1 MLALYP
7 QQKDLCFYNLMNCLE
22 EFNVDHIMFT
32 PNRKLK
38 LENDDE
44 NFEITEEEDLITEVK
59 KEKKIQKKV
68 INTKKNEIVKSEE
81 KKVGFLSYLI
91 VAIISL
97 IALIII
103 VDTFQIFLKSFFPN
117 IDIYLSSLYD
127 SLTDIFL
134 FLKDLI
140 K

>member
-1 MLALYP
+1 M
-7 QQKDLCFYNLMNCLE
+7 
-22 EFNVDHIMFT
+22 
-32 PNRKLK
+32 
-38 LENDDE
+38 
-44 NFEITEEEDLITEVK
+44 VK